1 MQILLREGWMESV
14 SELVDSI
21 SISSLIPEDSMAALK
36 QACSY
41 ENIGLSNAMASY
53 KEIAQAMTESIQRLP
68 KFDTTALSE
77 TLCRIQEMNETMRPV
92 TDRVAEMTSYLSER
106 LQESAKIL
114 ADSAEK
120 SAENQRIL
128 SKRHGEILSLME
140 IDKEYTTE
148 SIAEKIGLKAPRTR
162 QLLNELVNMEFA
174 ESLGTTKDRRY
185 KKIKG

>member
-1 MQILLREGWMESV
+1 
-14 SELVDSI
+14 
-21 SISSLIPEDSMAALK
+21 
-36 QACSY
+36 
-41 ENIGLSNAMASY
+41 
-53 KEIAQAMTESIQRLP
+53 
-68 KFDTTALSE
+68 
-77 TLCRIQEMNETMRPV
+77 
-92 TDRVAEMTSYLSER
+92 MTSYLSER